1 MAADRQSLERIWAS
15 VATIRP
21 GSVASYGAVA
31 AAAGLPGRARFV
43 GHALRIAPGRLGLPW
58 HRVVGAGGRLCLPEG
73 SAADR
78 EQRRRLVAEGLCIR
92 GRRVVPGRDV
102 GREALDRALWGPPP
116 LQGGRRDRR

>member
-1 MAADRQSLERIWAS
+1 MAADRQSLEKIWAS
-15 VATIRP
+15 VASIGR

-31 AAAGLPGRARFV
+31 AAAGLPGRARLV
-43 GHALRIAPGRLGLPW
+43 GHALRVAPGKLGLPW

-78 EQRRRLVAEGLCIR
+78 EQRRRLVAEGLRIR
-92 GRRVVPGRDV
+92 GRRVVPGRDA

-116 LQGGRRDRR
+116 LQGGRRGGR